1 MPDIQNKDP
10 FYQMN
15 PAYFFGGLTFL
26 FFVVQLFTGVFLYM
40 NFIPTVQKAYNSLLY
55 ITNTLPYGVYVRT
68 CHRYAAIGMIIM
80 CLLHM
85 IRMFSTDRITK
96 PRHVGWITGVM
107 LLFVTIATTL
117 SGILTSYEGMPQAY
131 MNAIAALFEIGKREY
146 QKVLLFMFGFHIFL
160 PTAVFALLI
169 IHFSRI
175 ARPKIFPP
183 MALSLFSLG
192 VLMTVTGLFP
202 IPEMAVKAKVP
213 SAPSVP
219 LTTWIIIIAV
229 LVVILLLLSFL
240 PMLLK
245 RPAPVAI
252 VDESRCTGCLYCADV
267 CPKKAIEL
275 REKMVSGQ
283 KKSIAFVIARKCQG
297 CGVCAGACRNASIQ
311 LEGSEDNLLVEE
323 VYQAWLQT
331 N

>member
-1 MPDIQNKDP
+1 MVDIQNKDP
-10 FYQMN
+10 LYQMN

-55 ITNTLPYGVYVRT
+55 ITNTLPYGVYIRT
-68 CHRYAAIGMIIM
+68 SHRYAAIGMIIL

-85 IRMFSTDRITK
+85 IRMATTDRITK
-96 PRHVGWITGVM
+96 PRHIGWITGVV
-107 LLFVTIATTL
+107 LLFVTVAITL
-117 SGILTSYEGMPQAY
+117 SGILTSYDAGPQAY

-146 QKVLLFMFGFHIFL
+146 QKILSFMFGFHIML
-160 PTAVFALLI
+160 PTTVFVLLLV
-169 IHFSRI
+169 HFSRI

-183 MALSLFSLG
+183 IALSLFTLG
-192 VLMTVTGLFP
+192 ILTTITGLFP
-202 IPEMAVKAKVP
+202 ISEMASKAKVP
-213 SAPSVP
+213 NTLSVP
-219 LTTWIIIIAV
+219 LMTWIIVLGALLIILV
-229 LVVILLLLSFL
+229 LLTFL
-240 PMLLK
+240 PLLLK
-245 RPAPVAI
+245 RPSSVAV
-252 VDESRCTGCLYCADV
+252 VDENRCTGCLYCAEV

-275 REKMVSGQ
+275 KEKTVNGQ
-283 KKSIAFVIARKCQG
+283 KRLTAFVIEKKCQG

-311 LEGSEDNLLVEE
+311 LDGSEDTTLVEE